1 MSWSI
6 RWFVLKCKN
15 KIFEKEKSMNSEEK
29 KLKKKITIKDILF
42 LQGIVMI
49 YTLSSVA
56 AKYASGTEFLSTSFI
71 WLYGLEIALLGVYA
85 ILWQQ
90 VIKKMDLSIAYANRA
105 IALLW
110 SMIWAVLFFRESI
123 TKENNI
129 GVMIV
134 IVGTIIVNSDGDE

>member
-1 MSWSI
+1 
-6 RWFVLKCKN
+6 
-15 KIFEKEKSMNSEEK
+15 MNSEEK

-123 TKENNI
+123 TKENII